1 VSVWLVF
8 VVALGTALAT
18 GLGAIPFLFVKTRTR
33 SWLGLGDALAAGMM
47 LAASVALLYEGARN
61 GAALTVLGV
70 IGGALFMA
78 GTRTVLAHRKKLT
91 FGTLRGAAALEAAT
105 FVGAMT
111 VHSVTE
117 GVGVG
122 VSFGQ
127 GATLGVLIA
136 IAIAVHNIPEGL
148 AVSLVMI
155 PRGASVGRAAVWSI
169 VTSLPQ
175 PLVAVPA
182 FIFVEQFRSLLP
194 LGLGFAG
201 GAMLWLVATRLLP
214 DALHETSARRVG
226 LMAGAAAAL
235 MLALQALLLGL

>member
-1 VSVWLVF
+1 MSVWLVF
-8 VVALGTALAT
+8 AVALGTALAT
-18 GLGAIPFLFVKTRTR
+18 GLGAIPFLFVRARTR

-47 LAASVALLYEGARN
+47 LAASVALLYEGALE

-70 IGGALFMA
+70 VGGALFMV
-78 GTRTVLAHRKKLT
+78 GTRMVFAHRKLLT
-91 FGTLRGAAALEAAT
+91 FATLRGAAALEAAT
-105 FVGAMT
+105 FVAAMT

-122 VSFGQ
+122 VSFGK

-136 IAIAVHNIPEGL
+136 IAIAVHNIPEGF
-148 AVSLVMI
+148 AVSLVMV
-155 PRGASVGRAAVWSI
+155 PRGAGVGRAAMWSI

-182 FIFVEQFRSLLP
+182 FLFVEQFRSLLP

-226 LMAGAAAAL
+226 VMAGAAAAL